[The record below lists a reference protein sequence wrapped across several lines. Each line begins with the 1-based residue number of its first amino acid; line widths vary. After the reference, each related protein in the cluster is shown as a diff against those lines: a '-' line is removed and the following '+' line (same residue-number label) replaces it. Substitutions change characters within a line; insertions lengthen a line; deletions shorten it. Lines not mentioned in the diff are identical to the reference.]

1 MRVGKCRFP
10 WHSQLVTRNSQA
22 AVFLVG
28 TNTNGVWY
36 GCALARGKV
45 VTLGEASFDETNG
58 GTAVND
64 VILAGDFVGVEL
76 ETLGGKYAPGEC
88 GLTATITA
96 LLTGGQDQIY
106 NGECGAI
113 SSLVVNSSGFA
124 AWLESTGEPTF
135 TPINDVACPTATLC
149 VAVDQDGNYL
159 TTSNPTGGY
168 GAWTVA
174 PGAAGAAEGVACP
187 SVNLCVSVG
196 GSSIGTSTNPAAG
209 SRSWTVGQV
218 PGPAL
223 PGSGLFDVTCVTSA
237 LCVAVGDHSIATTT
251 DPAGGASTWTA
262 TTLSGSHD
270 LFGVACPSVSLC
282 VVADG
287 ASGGYLLTSTNPTG
301 GSSAWTTTQIPGAGS
316 FLGGVS
322 CPSVSLCV
330 ADNAGGQIATS
341 TNPTGGPTAW
351 TLANIN
357 GGFLTRT
364 ACPTTSMCITGS
376 LGGLAWSTNPTGG
389 AAAWSH
395 ASLNGGNGF
404 VGIACPSM
412 TLCVAVSNTGDA
424 ASSTDPTGGPSTWTD
439 TLIDGPSCAVNT
451 PCITEQLYAH
461 DDQGTRIV
469 DTTGPGSPTSIANIA
484 LTGDQL
490 TWTRD
495 GTPRSATLN

>member
-1 MRVGKCRFP
+1 MRAGKCRFP
-10 WHSQLVTRNSQA
+10 WQSQRVTRNSQA

-28 TNTNGVWY
+28 TNTNGEWY

-45 VTLGEASFDETNG
+45 LALGGASFDENNG

-96 LLTGGQDQIY
+96 LVTGAQNQIY
-106 NGECGAI
+106 NGECGAL

-124 AWLESTGEPTF
+124 AWLASTGETTF
-135 TPINDVACPTATLC
+135 TPVNDVACPSVTLC

-196 GSSIGTSTNPAAG
+196 GSSIGTSTDPAAG
-209 SRSWTVGQV
+209 AGSWTVGQV
-218 PGPAL
+218 PGHAL
-223 PGSGLFDVTCVTSA
+223 PGSGLFDVTCATSA

-251 DPAGGASTWTA
+251 DPAGGAGTWTA

-282 VVADG
+282 VVADAAAG
-287 ASGGYLLTSTNPTG
+287 SYLLTSTNPTSG
-301 GSSAWTTTQIPGAGS
+301 PSAWTTTQVPGADG
-316 FLGGVS
+316 FLDGAS

-330 ADNAGGQIATS
+330 VEDGSGQIATS
-341 TNPTGGPTAW
+341 TNPTGGSGAW
-351 TLANIN
+351 TVANID
-357 GGFLTRT
+357 GGFLSRT
-364 ACPTTSMCITGS
+364 ACPTTSLCVTGS
-376 LGGLAWSTNPTGG
+376 LDGLAWSTNPTGG
-389 AAAWSH
+389 PTAWNH
-395 ASLNGGNGF
+395 ASLNGGNGY
-404 VGIACPSM
+404 VGIACPST
-412 TLCVAVSNTGDA
+412 TLCVAVSNTGHA
-424 ASSTDPTGGPSTWTD
+424 ATSTDPSGGASTWTD

-451 PCITEQLYAH
+451 PCIAQQLYAH
-461 DDQGTRIV
+461 DDQGTSIF
-469 DTTGPGSPTSIANIA
+469 DTTGPGSSNSIANIT

-490 TWTRD
+490 TWTHN